1 MASSAILESLPQNRR
16 LRYRQRLRTLA
27 YIKLDP
33 GNGGVLRDISE
44 TGIAVQLLTPLRAD
58 EQVHVGL
65 ELPNPRLRF
74 EAQARV
80 AWSDSQ
86 GQAGLEF
93 SDLAPRSRR
102 LLKDWLFT
110 QILADAHRAVGDDAG
125 ELLFSSAARPA
136 IRLEE
141 TLPSFHPVPLNAES
155 PSVRLLW
162 FSVSAP
168 RFSRFVDGT
177 ALLCAVLLFS
187 ILALFFT
194 DIFPSWPFAV
204 AFVLGVAAV
213 FVTLY
218 WFVFAV
224 WFGVTPGNRLAELAS
239 AEPEKKVRRPKLERA
254 RFR

>member
-1 MASSAILESLPQNRR
+1 MVTSATVEPVPQNRR
-16 LRYRQRLRTLA
+16 LRYRQKLRTLA
-27 YIKLDP
+27 YLKLDS
-33 GNGGVLRDISE
+33 GNGGVIRDVSE

-74 EAQARV
+74 EAEARV
-80 AWSDSQ
+80 AWTDSL

-102 LLKDWLFT
+102 LLKEWLFT
-110 QILADAHRAVGDDAG
+110 QILQDAHRGFGDAA

-141 TLPSFHPVPLNAES
+141 TLPSFHPVPLNTES
-155 PSVRLLW
+155 HSVRLLW
-162 FSVSAP
+162 FNVSGL
-168 RFSRFVDGT
+168 RFARFVDGT

-187 ILALFFT
+187 LLALFFT
-194 DIFPSWPFAV
+194 DILPSWPITV
-204 AFVLGVAAV
+204 AFVLGVAVV
-213 FVTLY
+213 FATLY
-218 WFVFAV
+218 WLVFAV
-224 WFGVTPGNRLAELAS
+224 WFGVTPGSRLAALAGS
-239 AEPEKKVRRPKLERA
+239 GLGKKARRPVVKRA

>member
-1 MASSAILESLPQNRR
+1 MVTSATVEPVPQNRR
-16 LRYRQRLRTLA
+16 LRYRQKLRTLA
-27 YIKLDP
+27 YLKLDS
-33 GNGGVLRDISE
+33 GNGGVIRDVSE
-44 TGIAVQLLTPLRAD
+44 TGIAVQLLTPLRAN

-74 EAQARV
+74 EAEARV
-80 AWSDSQ
+80 AWTDSL

-102 LLKDWLFT
+102 LLKEWLFT
-110 QILADAHRAVGDDAG
+110 QILQDAHRGFGDAA

-141 TLPSFHPVPLNAES
+141 TLPSFHPVPLNTES

-162 FSVSAP
+162 FNISAL

-187 ILALFFT
+187 LLALFFT
-194 DIFPSWPFAV
+194 DVLPSWPLAI
-204 AFVLGVAAV
+204 AFVLAAAV
-213 FVTLY
+213 VFAAVY
-218 WFVFAV
+218 WFVFGV
-224 WFGVTPGNRLAELAS
+224 WFGITPGGRLAELAS
-239 AEPEKKVRRPKLERA
+239 SEIAKKSRPTRLERS

>member
-1 MASSAILESLPQNRR
+1 MVTSATVEPVPQNRR
-16 LRYRQRLRTLA
+16 LRYRQKLRTLA
-27 YIKLDP
+27 YLKLDS
-33 GNGGVLRDISE
+33 GNGGVVRDVSE

-74 EAQARV
+74 EAEARV
-80 AWSDSQ
+80 AWTDSL

-102 LLKDWLFT
+102 LLKEWLFT
-110 QILADAHRAVGDDAG
+110 QILQDAHRGFGDAA

-141 TLPSFHPVPLNAES
+141 TLPSFHPVPLNTES

-162 FSVSAP
+162 FNISAL

-187 ILALFFT
+187 LLALFFT
-194 DIFPSWPFAV
+194 DVLPSWPLAI
-204 AFVLGVAAV
+204 AFVLAAAV
-213 FVTLY
+213 VFAAVY
-218 WFVFAV
+218 WFVFGV
-224 WFGVTPGNRLAELAS
+224 WFGITPGGRLAELAS
-239 AEPEKKVRRPKLERA
+239 SEIAKKSRPTRLERS